1 MLSLS
6 PSPVTDYPGPPRFSQ
21 SNSRL
26 LSGPQ
31 GYENRGAATGSP
43 ISNHKSVSFRP
54 NSGVETNSFSP
65 SSPGS
70 RAPYQSQLSNSSNPA
85 FHGFNGGFPAQS
97 DAETPGGASGGGNTP
112 GVIGAQEV
120 YRDPRQ
126 RIEAQQRSQKA
137 RAEAADRLSF
147 KDKMQMFA
155 TEAGESTPVQRP
167 KASKSQRVLEDA
179 LSYGSG
185 RL

>member
-1 MLSLS
+1 
-6 PSPVTDYPGPPRFSQ
+6 
-21 SNSRL
+21 
-26 LSGPQ
+26 
-31 GYENRGAATGSP
+31 
-43 ISNHKSVSFRP
+43 
-54 NSGVETNSFSP
+54 
-65 SSPGS
+65 
-70 RAPYQSQLSNSSNPA
+70 
-85 FHGFNGGFPAQS
+85 
-97 DAETPGGASGGGNTP
+97 
-112 GVIGAQEV
+112 VIGAQEV